1 MGVTTSRYR
10 TFNENVIESQEELL
24 GEVFFAFLAGG
35 HIASM
40 WEFWTLLCNI
50 AITAL
55 VLGAIEEAICVQCCI
70 PRIKAR
76 RLLGEVAEVVATDQE
91 DTNVDDV
98 LVTDS
103 ETASQ
108 DSKLTRQYISGLT
121 ALAELVKSAPP
132 PYTPLYPTLPTSEST
147 EDFALL
153 Q

>member
-1 MGVTTSRYR
+1 
-10 TFNENVIESQEELL
+10 
-24 GEVFFAFLAGG
+24 
-35 HIASM
+35 M

-50 AITAL
+50 AISIL
-55 VLGAIEEAICVQCCI
+55 VLGAIAKAICVRCCL
-70 PRIKAR
+70 PRIRAR

-91 DTNVDDV
+91 ETNVDDE
-98 LVTDS
+98 LVADP

-108 DSKLTRQYISGLT
+108 DSELTRQYIAGLT
-121 ALAELVKSAPP
+121 ALAELVESAPP